1 MTELQ
6 KGPAMTTPIVTEIN
20 RRLEPVAHDTFIDDL
35 GATRRGEREPASQA
49 AGQRQ
54 GRS

>member
-1 MTELQ
+1 
-6 KGPAMTTPIVTEIN
+6 MTTPSVTEIN

-35 GATRRGEREPASQA
+35 SAARRGEREAVAQA

-54 GRS
+54 EQS